1 MGGVEREVEGDVRK
15 VVGDWEEVG
24 RKSFGR
30 AGGLRIGGGVSGGAD
45 LGGLRIGEGRIGG
58 GEARMLNRGRKEV
71 RKARIWKSK
80 VVVE

>member
-30 AGGLRIGGGVSGGAD
+30 A
-45 LGGLRIGEGRIGG
+45 GGLRIGEGRIGG